1 MDDTRQTL
9 ASHLRELA
17 YRIRLILI
25 WLVAGFTA
33 AFIFK
38 EPLFEIL
45 VAPLSPAMND
55 NPNLHFASPIEPFFT
70 YLWLS
75 LRAGVLFAVPGIIY
89 NLWAFIA
96 PGLKVKEKRFVFL
109 ITFFGAIFFILG
121 VLFAYFI
128 VFPYGFKFLIDFAA
142 ESPGNIKLIPHISEF
157 IKEVYN
163 YTPVLADGSSAV
175 SLNATIMM
183 GEYLKL
189 MINLLMAFG
198 IVFELPLVV
207 YFLATSEIVST
218 LALMKFFRYFV
229 VIAFTVSAILTP
241 PDVVTQVM
249 MAVPLILMYLLSV
262 GVAHL
267 VLMRRRKN

>member
-38 EPLFEIL
+38 EQLFEIL

-157 IKEVYN
+157 IKEIYN

-198 IVFELPLVV
+198 IVFELPLVI

-218 LALMKFFRYFV
+218 LSLMKFFRYFI
-229 VIAFTVSAILTP
+229 VIAFTISAILTP
-241 PDVVTQVM
+241 PDVVTQIM